1 MCRESSLVG
10 VKMNDSC
17 FSIFDWRTREKIWT
31 RWDRGLVLRS
41 GASQHLE
48 LQQKDTK
55 ENEEVIE
62 MRENTRIQNVMD
74 DKIKQYLNKDD
85 KEMATGFETMT

>member
-1 MCRESSLVG
+1 
-10 VKMNDSC
+10 
-17 FSIFDWRTREKIWT
+17 
-31 RWDRGLVLRS
+31 
-41 GASQHLE
+41 
-48 LQQKDTK
+48 
-55 ENEEVIE
+55 